1 MIVSYRNAVPADAA
15 ALDALFDESFTETFG
30 HLYAPEDL
38 ALFLSRFSLEDWARE
53 LADPDIAFRVGEVG
67 GVLAGYA
74 KLGPVTLPVTPA
86 GAAAELSQ
94 LYLRK
99 AWHGAGIAQ
108 TLMDWVLETA
118 RGRGAEE
125 LYLSVFTENH
135 RARRFYARYGFEE
148 VGPYIF
154 MVGNHADQDII
165 LRARL

>member
-1 MIVSYRNAVPADAA
+1 MLSYRDGVPADAA

-38 ALFLSRFSLEDWARE
+38 SFFLSGFAVEDWERE
-53 LADPDIAFRVGEVG
+53 LGDPAFAFRIAEEDGR
-67 GVLAGYA
+67 LAGYA
-74 KLGPVTLPVTPA
+74 KLGPVSLPVTPA
-86 GAAAELSQ
+86 GSAAELSQ

-99 AWHGAGIAQ
+99 AWHGAGVAQ
-108 TLMDWVLETA
+108 ALMDWTLEAA
-118 RGRGAEE
+118 RQRGAAE

-154 MVGNHADQDII
+154 MVGSHEDDDLI
-165 LRARL
+165 LRAKL

>member
-1 MIVSYRNAVPADAA
+1 MLSYRDGVPADAA

-38 ALFLSRFSLEDWARE
+38 SFFLSGFAVEDWERE
-53 LADPDIAFRVGEVG
+53 LGDPAFAFRIAEEDGR
-67 GVLAGYA
+67 LAGYA
-74 KLGPVTLPVTPA
+74 KLGPVSLPVTPA
-86 GAAAELSQ
+86 GSAAELSQ

-99 AWHGAGIAQ
+99 AWHGAGVAQ
-108 TLMDWVLETA
+108 MLMDWTLEAA
-118 RGRGAEE
+118 RQRGAAE

-154 MVGNHADQDII
+154 MVGKHEDDDLI
-165 LRARL
+165 LRAKL